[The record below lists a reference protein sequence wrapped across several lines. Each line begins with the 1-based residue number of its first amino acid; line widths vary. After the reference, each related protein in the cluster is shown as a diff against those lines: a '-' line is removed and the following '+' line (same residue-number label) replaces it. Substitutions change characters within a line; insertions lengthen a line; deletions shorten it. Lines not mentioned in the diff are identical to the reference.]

1 MFGNF
6 IPIESMHLV
15 IDKFIRKQFTG
26 LNEIIITLLIYLKDR
41 LLGLRENNLMM
52 AFSNQQITLTATT
65 IDWSELIGR
74 SNNLL
79 L

>member
-26 LNEIIITLLIYLKDR
+26 LNEIIIALLIYLKNS
-41 LLGLRENNLMM
+41 LLNLGENNLMM
-52 AFSNQQITLTATT
+52 AFSNQQITLTANN
-65 IDWSELIGR
+65 IDWSDLIAR